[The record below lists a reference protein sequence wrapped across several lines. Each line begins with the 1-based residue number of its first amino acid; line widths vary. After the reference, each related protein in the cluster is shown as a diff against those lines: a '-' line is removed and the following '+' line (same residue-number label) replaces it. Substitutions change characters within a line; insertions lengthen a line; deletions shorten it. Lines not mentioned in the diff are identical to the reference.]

1 MEYSLDR
8 NWSTKVEYLHL
19 DLGTAAFF
27 SAAAGVRRR
36 CPCRVSDDLLRAGI
50 NYHW

>member
-19 DLGTAAFF
+19 DLGTAALF
-27 SAAAGVRRR
+27 SAAAGTPSLSV
-36 CPCRVSDDLLRAGI
+36 PVTDDLVRAGI